1 MSTPK
6 PRTTIVG
13 LGLIGGSIGLA
24 LRQADV
30 VSAVVGHDKEPSIAK
45 EAKKLGAV
53 DKSEWNLI
61 SACEESDLL
70 VLAIPMGGIEPTLKA
85 IGPYL
90 RPGTVIIDTA
100 TLKEQVVAWADEI
113 LPEGIHFVGANPII
127 AHSVAADGGLAAAQ
141 ADLFQD
147 GVFCLTPSAK
157 ADPAAVK
164 LATDLITIL
173 GAKPIFFDP
182 AEHDGLM
189 AAVEHLPPVLSLAMM
204 EMASGQQT
212 WRELRK
218 VAGNVFGA
226 SVDLPSDDA
235 NSYSDVILANRDNV
249 LRWLDAYTASLASLR
264 QELVDADS
272 EALGQR
278 FEAALQERARW
289 LADRQTG
296 NWEGDKAELPEKPNF
311 LIDTFLGGWG
321 RKRLQG
327 KDE

>member
-6 PRTTIVG
+6 PRVTIVG

-24 LRQADV
+24 LRQTDV
-30 VSAVVGHDKEPSIAK
+30 ASAVTGHDKEPSVSK

-61 SACEESDLL
+61 SACEEAEVV
-70 VLAIPMGGIEPTLKA
+70 VLAIPMAGIKPTLEA
-85 IGPYL
+85 VGPYL
-90 RPGTVIIDTA
+90 RPGTVLVDTA
-100 TLKEQVVAWADEI
+100 TLKAPVVAWADEI
-113 LPEGIHFVGANPII
+113 LPDGIHFVGANPIVS
-127 AHSVAADGGLAAAQ
+127 APVAANAGLSAAR
-141 ADLFQD
+141 ADLFQE
-147 GVFCLTPSAK
+147 GLFCLTPSSK

-173 GAKPIFFDP
+173 GASPIFFDP

-189 AAVEHLPPVLSLAMM
+189 AAVEHLPPLLSLALL
-204 EMASGQQT
+204 EMASSQQT

-226 SVDLPSDDA
+226 ATDLPPDDA
-235 NSYSDVILANRDNV
+235 ASFGDLILANRDNV
-249 LRWLDAYTASLASLR
+249 LRWLDVYTASLTSLR
-264 QELVDADS
+264 QELVDADT
-272 EALGQR
+272 EAIAQR
-278 FEAALQERARW
+278 FESAFAERDRW

-296 NWEGDKAELPEKPNF
+296 NWEGVKTELPEKPNF
-311 LIDTFLGGWG
+311 LIDTFLGSWG

-327 KDE
+327 RDD